1 MHSYQDYQNGKI
13 SFETFYAQFDCPE
26 LRKKILETFSL
37 SFLRKSS
44 YPFTNLPLASWD
56 KIIAGSELEA
66 KIRKELKAAGGT
78 PALSTYA
85 CIAKI
90 SAKKILE
97 EL

>member
-1 MHSYQDYQNGKI
+1 MHSYQNYQNGKV
-13 SFETFYAQFDCPE
+13 SFETFYAQFDRPE
-26 LRKKILETFSL
+26 LRKKILETFPL

-44 YPFTNLPLASWD
+44 YPFTDLPLASWD
-56 KIIAGSELEA
+56 KLIAGSELA
-66 KIRKELKAAGGT
+66 TKIRKELKAAGGT

-90 SAKKILE
+90 SAKRLLE